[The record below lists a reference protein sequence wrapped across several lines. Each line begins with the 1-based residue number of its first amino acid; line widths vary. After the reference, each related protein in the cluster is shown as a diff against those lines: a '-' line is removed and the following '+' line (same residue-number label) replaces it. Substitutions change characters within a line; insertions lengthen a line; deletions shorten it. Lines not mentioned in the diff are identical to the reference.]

1 MRNLLLLL
9 LALGLAAC
17 TPRRGGGGGGDDDD
31 DATGDDDDS
40 VGDDDDSVSDDDDSV
55 GDDDDATGSGG
66 AQPGDLPCDQDGGI
80 VDVWRITLNEG
91 DEVTVSVDTVAAAT
105 TFDPAAGLYLG
116 TDPDV
121 DPLVGSGDDDFPCT
135 FPPPEYSCPEFSA
148 FAELGGDY
156 AVVVLQLGCADGNE
170 LAAYA
175 LRVTVADGGQA
186 VILPQVTFGIA
197 VRMAVMSILGGG
209 SAGRGEE

>member
-1 MRNLLLLL
+1 MTHLLRLI
-9 LALGLAAC
+9 LALGLVALPFTAC
-17 TPRRGGGGGGDDDD
+17 VPDDDDDATGDDDD

-175 LRVTVADGGQA
+175 LRVTV
-186 VILPQVTFGIA
+186 
-197 VRMAVMSILGGG
+197 GG
-209 SAGRGEE
+209 SSRSATLIGDDVVSGAPN